1 MNKFKFSGIVSKK
14 FQNDKVTIIKI
25 SNNDKKKVYDITAS
39 AFDVDI
45 IKEIEENEKNN
56 KIATY
61 VGYMY
66 DATYKKDGNFVNKTN
81 LIITSIE

>member
-1 MNKFKFSGIVSKK
+1 M
-14 FQNDKVTIIKI
+14 I
-25 SNNDKKKVYDITAS
+25 SQLLIFNA
-39 AFDVDI
+39 DI

-66 DATYKKDGNFVNKTN
+66 DSTYKKDGNFINKTN
-81 LIITSIE
+81 LIITNIE

>member
-14 FQNDKVTIIKI
+14 FQNDKVT
-25 SNNDKKKVYDITAS
+25 
-39 AFDVDI
+39 I